1 MAEELQPQRS
11 HSIRLATAHGFRG
24 IFDQKLSIAVQPT
37 RLRVGNDVE
46 EEGSAG
52 SNSVQTALQS
62 RSGVGFLPAFTLRRP
77 DRDEDACLRRR
88 LLGFVSA
95 PFLAGFG
102 FIGSIIFPERWDDL
116 GPGQ

>member
-46 EEGSAG
+46 EEGLAG

-62 RSGVGFLPAFTLRRP
+62 RSGVGFLPRSPSPA
-77 DRDEDACLRRR
+77 
-88 LLGFVSA
+88 
-95 PFLAGFG
+95 
-102 FIGSIIFPERWDDL
+102 
-116 GPGQ
+116 